1 MSTASAHD
9 PHPDDGPSGDGAGR
23 DAETRRRRWLLGA
36 VAGTATLAGAGLAW
50 WQARPGTRAD
60 AMPGEFWD
68 TTLPTA
74 AGAPLP
80 MRSLAGKPL
89 LLNFWA
95 TWCPPC
101 IEEMPLLDSFYTQNS
116 QNGWQ
121 VLGIAIDKADAVQ
134 RFLDRTPVRYPI
146 ALADVAG
153 VGLSRALGNQAGG
166 LPFTVIVNRAGA
178 IVQRKMGRATLQDL
192 QQWRGAQ

>member
-1 MSTASAHD
+1 MNTASAHD
-9 PHPDDGPSGDGAGR
+9 PHPDGAPLGDSAGR
-23 DAETRRRRWLLGA
+23 LAEARRRRWLLGA
-36 VAGTATLAGAGLAW
+36 VAGTATLVGAGLAW
-50 WQARPGTRAD
+50 WQALPRGPAEAVPR
-60 AMPGEFWD
+60 EFWD

-74 AGAPLP
+74 AGAPLS
-80 MRSLAGKPL
+80 MRSLAGRPL

-121 VLGIAIDKADAVQ
+121 VLGIAVDKADAVQ
-134 RFLDRTPVRYPI
+134 RFLDRTPVHYPI
-146 ALADVAG
+146 ALADMAG

-192 QQWRGAQ
+192 QQWRAVQ